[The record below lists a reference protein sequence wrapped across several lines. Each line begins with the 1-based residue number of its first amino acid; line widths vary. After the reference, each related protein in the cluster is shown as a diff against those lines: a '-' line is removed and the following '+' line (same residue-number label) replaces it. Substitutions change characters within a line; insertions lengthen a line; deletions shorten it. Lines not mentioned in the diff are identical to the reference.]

1 MTGTCYEAQVRS
13 CNLTRSN
20 GRTDVRSR
28 RDRASRHRA
37 RSPRADCRVKH
48 EGAFP
53 LGFPLG
59 TVSNRGAGRSAWQ
72 HTNRKI
78 HHEYPHD
85 QSPLQHTSVLD
96 RGQDLSASKT
106 PRAETEV
113 RPAPDSATARFP
125 PPWPD
130 VPGTRGHLRRHSST
144 VRISSGLW

>member
-1 MTGTCYEAQVRS
+1 MNGIADGSYEVFELSYPQRI
-13 CNLTRSN
+13 L
-20 GRTDVRSR
+20 
-28 RDRASRHRA
+28 RAVTASI
-37 RSPRADCRVKH
+37 PW
-48 EGAFP
+48 
-53 LGFPLG
+53 LYLI
-59 TVSNRGAGRSAWQ
+59 
-72 HTNRKI
+72 TNRTI

-144 VRISSGLW
+144 VRLSSGLW